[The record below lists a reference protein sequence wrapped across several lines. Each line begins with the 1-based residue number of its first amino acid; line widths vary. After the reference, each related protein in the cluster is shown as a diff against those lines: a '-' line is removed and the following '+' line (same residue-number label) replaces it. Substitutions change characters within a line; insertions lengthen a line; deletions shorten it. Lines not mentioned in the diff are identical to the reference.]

1 MQDVVAVIADIV
13 KQFIV
18 RRLAQ
23 FIKRRE
29 VRRHESATRAA
40 TNERLDP
47 LPVVCRG
54 EPPPRTWCVLQLGN
68 DDGPEDCLQGGIV
81 HAVRAEDSERVQ
93 SLRARVE
100 DRAYVLGDRQAV
112 CDSDAEDFDDR
123 DAGYFW

>member
-23 FIKRRE
+23 FIKRQE

-47 LPVVCRG
+47 PESVCIWTQEDG
-54 EPPPRTWCVLQLGN
+54 VSYKKGGTIQGLQLRTKYHN
-68 DDGPEDCLQGGIV
+68 S
-81 HAVRAEDSERVQ
+81 SE
-93 SLRARVE
+93 LK
-100 DRAYVLGDRQAV
+100 
-112 CDSDAEDFDDR
+112 
-123 DAGYFW
+123 